1 MIVRFVD
8 IDRFVDHHCLSFIF
22 IGVACRTNETAFSM
36 HIHEITEHVIFCE
49 QRHRNEV
56 FRNTD

>member
-1 MIVRFVD
+1 MIVCFVD
-8 IDRFVDHHCLSFIF
+8 IDRFVDHYCLSFIF
-22 IGVACRTNETAFSM
+22 IGVAYRANEIAFSM
-36 HIHEITEHVIFCE
+36 HIHEITEYVIFCE